1 MDAERIQA
9 WKAELARDRESLV
22 FISLVDAL
30 RRMRRFDEARRY
42 ALQGLERHPHLA
54 GAHDALGRV
63 MADLGDDTQARD
75 EWEFALRLDPSHNA
89 SLRGLGF
96 LAYKRRDLAG
106 AEQYLARALH
116 ANPADD
122 GLASALRRVRLAMR
136 VSPEK
141 APEPKVKAP
150 EPAVK
155 ATRPPAPARQ
165 SAADEARH
173 LFAALLGDGDRTA
186 LLLDRDGLVLAGT
199 YVDGS
204 GREVADEIGAHL
216 SGLADEAGRAL
227 KHLGLGRWESLLVE
241 SQHATVALAP
251 GVEGAVVLVAAAR
264 DTQVGLVRRL
274 LTQARQKA
282 ATWMG
287 RAA

>member
-1 MDAERIQA
+1 MDTERIQA

-54 GAHDALGRV
+54 SAHDALGRV
-63 MADLGDDTQARD
+63 MADLGDETQARD
-75 EWEFALRLDPSHNA
+75 EWEFALRLDPSHHA

-106 AEQYLARALH
+106 AEQFLARALH
-116 ANPADD
+116 ANPGDD
-122 GLASALRRVRLAMR
+122 GLASALRRVRLELR
-136 VSPEK
+136 VAPEK
-141 APEPKVKAP
+141 ASEPEVK
-150 EPAVK
+150 
-155 ATRPPAPARQ
+155 TSRPSSPPRQ

-282 ATWMG
+282 AAWMG
-287 RAA
+287 TAA

>member
-1 MDAERIQA
+1 MDADRIRA
-9 WKAELARDRESLV
+9 WKAVLARDRSSLV

-30 RRMRRFDEARRY
+30 RRMRRFDEAHRY
-42 ALQGLERHPHLA
+42 AIDGLERHPHLPA
-54 GAHDALGRV
+54 AHDALARV
-63 MADLGDDTQARD
+63 LADLGDDTQARD
-75 EWEFALRLDPSHNA
+75 EWDFALRLDPSHQP

-96 LAYKRRDLAG
+96 LAYKRRDLAA
-106 AEQYLARALH
+106 AEQYLARALQ
-116 ANPADD
+116 ATPADD
-122 GLASALRRVRLAMR
+122 GLASALRRVRSELR
-136 VSPEK
+136 VSSAAE
-141 APEPKVKAP
+141 
-150 EPAVK
+150 
-155 ATRPPAPARQ
+155 PAPAPKTIANRRLS
-165 SAADEARH
+165 SAKEARQ

-199 YVDGS
+199 YVDGT
-204 GREVADEIGAHL
+204 GREVADEVGAHL
-216 SGLADEAGRAL
+216 SGLADEASRAL

-274 LTQARQKA
+274 LSQARQKA
-282 ATWMG
+282 AAWME